1 MAKRGIKLRE
11 IDYGFD
17 ELLKKMEKDNLK
29 VSDNT
34 LRKKI
39 AQFLEEYGVNEEY
52 VRKGIDKSDYCFSI
66 DWYQLLVL
74 VMEEEVLNPTSKAQY
89 PYKTKTAQEVF
100 DYYDTMI
107 KKIEALPKHIR
118 YHVYRQKDYYN
129 HMHIY
134 RNIKGIVEKV
144 SQLMA
149 ANMIIT
155 QYDLGKMMGQTCMDI
170 DKMLKRIIK
179 QHEIN
184 RDIGLGNQEVLR
196 GMGVPE
202 AEINR
207 IRPYID
213 ISSLEEI
220 LKELLSEYIVATK
233 DITEEKKDYD
243 AFLLLNPSI
252 DDENVESLRKKY
264 LEEVATIKY
273 RFDEN
278 DYRRYV
284 EMLYPEEQEHYK
296 KVREEANERIL
307 EGEDLDYNR
316 TLFLERIDDELQKID
331 EYRQYLLEKKDKISE
346 AITQGAMKEIFYGKS
361 KQEEVVEDSW
371 FLEEINNE
379 KQYYQDIVE
388 SFVGRTIITA
398 IEKKN

>member
-17 ELLKKMEKDNLK
+17 ELLTKMEKDNLK

-39 AQFLEEYGVNEEY
+39 AQFLEEYGVKEEY
-52 VRKGIDKSDYCFSI
+52 VRRGDDKSDYCFSI
-66 DWYQLLVL
+66 DWYQLLVI

-155 QYDLGKMMGQTCMDI
+155 QYDLGKMMGKTCMDI
-170 DKMLKRIIK
+170 DKMLKRMIK

-196 GMGVPE
+196 SMGMPE
-202 AEINR
+202 TELNR

-233 DITEEKKDYD
+233 EITEEKKDYD

-252 DDENVESLRKKY
+252 NDEDVESLRKKW
-264 LEEVATIKY
+264 LQLNI
-273 RFDEN
+273 
-278 DYRRYV
+278 
-284 EMLYPEEQEHYK
+284 
-296 KVREEANERIL
+296 
-307 EGEDLDYNR
+307 DLMKMI
-316 TLFLERIDDELQKID
+316 IDD
-331 EYRQYLLEKKDKISE
+331 
-346 AITQGAMKEIFYGKS
+346 M
-361 KQEEVVEDSW
+361 
-371 FLEEINNE
+371 
-379 KQYYQDIVE
+379 
-388 SFVGRTIITA
+388 
-398 IEKKN
+398 